1 MGNDHTLS
9 VEELALAASTL
20 VRVAKGQQYECE
32 ELLGQ
37 LKTALKQLEHGTTE
51 LTRNMPNKIAQQAAK
66 EVVQTIADLVTQ
78 KVADVLRPAEERAQ
92 TLLRAMDQSVA
103 AYRSAARDAVKTCI
117 IFACVSACLSGV
129 VSAVLVV
136 LVMKMVGIV

>member
-1 MGNDHTLS
+1 MSMGNDHTLS
-9 VEELALAASTL
+9 AEELAVAASTL
-20 VRVAKGQQYECE
+20 VRVAKGQQYECD
-32 ELLGQ
+32 ELLDQ

-78 KVADVLRPAEERAQ
+78 KVADVLQPAEAEAR
-92 TLLRAMDQSVA
+92 TLLRTMENTVA
-103 AYRSAARDAVKTCI
+103 EYRRAARNAVLRCI
-117 IFACVSACLSGV
+117 IAS

-136 LVMKMVGIV
+136 LAMMKMAGIVWTAAS